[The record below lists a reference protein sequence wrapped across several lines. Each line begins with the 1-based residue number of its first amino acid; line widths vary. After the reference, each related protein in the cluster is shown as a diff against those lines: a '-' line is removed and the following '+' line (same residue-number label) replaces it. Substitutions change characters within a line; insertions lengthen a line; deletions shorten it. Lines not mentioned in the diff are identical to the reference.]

1 MMLSKIKEFLILGS
15 GILLL
20 GMVSCKKAAEEQPS
34 QEARPARV
42 SLTAQV
48 GSDTK
53 AGYLAGKVSWEV
65 GDQLVLHDGTQVLGT
80 LQCISADASGKGSF
94 TGEVAS
100 FSTDPSYTVNV
111 WFLGNRSVSSNTLTV
126 DFSSQNG
133 TPSGVSSY
141 IFLLKEDV
149 VFNKGEDTYSPSS
162 TISFAQSFNAIMELR
177 MSGANGPDEQPGNGL
192 KAKKITIEGL
202 KNQLTLDLAAKSA
215 TADYANAAP
224 YATTVAPSSVSQYS
238 DVYYLSVIPDAAN
251 NSLNIT
257 SDYQDGGTGTF
268 AVGWKG
274 VNWSSMVSGNWY
286 YTDWTS
292 KTAAQYSSKVG
303 YNGQAVTGGETAD
316 GKDGKSGYN
325 GANADGTDDNPTG
338 NKGGYNG
345 TEVLQ

>member
-20 GMVSCKKAAEEQPS
+20 GMVSCKKAAEEPS
-34 QEARPARV
+34 REVRPARV
-42 SLTAQV
+42 ILTAQV

-53 AGYLAGKVSWEV
+53 AGYLVGKVSWEV

-80 LQCISADASGKGSF
+80 LQCSSADANGKGSF

-100 FSTDPSYTVNV
+100 FTTAENYTTNV

-141 IFLLKEDV
+141 IFLLKEGV
-149 VFNKGEDTYSPSS
+149 VFEKDGEIYKPSS
-162 TISFAQSFNAIMELR
+162 TISFDRPFNAIMELR
-177 MSGANGPDEQPGNGL
+177 MSGSNGPAEQPGNGL

-202 KNQLTLDLAAKSA
+202 KNQLTLDLSAKSA
-215 TADYANAAP
+215 TAGYANAAP
-224 YATTVAPSSVSQYS
+224 YTTTVAPSSVPQYS

-251 NSLNIT
+251 TGLSLKA
-257 SDYQDGGTGTF
+257 DYQDGGSGTII
-268 AVGWKG
+268 VRW
-274 VNWSSMVSGNWY
+274 VNALDWSGMVAGKWY
-286 YTDWTS
+286 YTDWST
-292 KTAAQYSSKVG
+292 KTAIQYSSKVG
-303 YNGQAVTGGETAD
+303 YNGQDVTGGE
-316 GKDGKSGYN
+316 
-325 GANADGTDDNPTG
+325 NADGNG
-338 NKGGYNG
+338 KGGYSG

>member
-20 GMVSCKKAAEEQPS
+20 GMVSCKKAAEEPS
-34 QEARPARV
+34 REARPARV
-42 SLTAQV
+42 ILTAQV

-53 AGYLAGKVSWEV
+53 AGYLADKVSWEV

-80 LQCISADASGKGSF
+80 LQCYSADANGKGSF

-100 FSTDPSYTVNV
+100 FTTAENYTTNV

-141 IFLLKEDV
+141 IFLLKEGV
-149 VFNKGEDTYSPSS
+149 VFEKDGETYKPSS
-162 TISFAQSFNAIMELR
+162 TISFDRPFNAIMGLR
-177 MSGANGPDEQPGNGL
+177 MSGANGPAEQPGNGL

-202 KNQLTLDLAAKSA
+202 KNQLTLDLSAKSA
-215 TADYANAAP
+215 TAGYANAAP
-224 YATTVAPSSVSQYS
+224 YTTTVAPSSVPQYS

-251 NSLNIT
+251 TGLSLK
-257 SDYQDGGTGTF
+257 SDYQDGDTGTF
-268 AVGWKG
+268 TVRWIGL
-274 VNWSSMVSGNWY
+274 NWSTMVAGKWY
-286 YTDWTS
+286 YTDWST
-292 KTAAQYSSKVG
+292 KTAIQYNSKVG
-303 YNGQAVTGGETAD
+303 YNGQDVTGGENAD
-316 GKDGKSGYN
+316 GKDV
-325 GANADGTDDNPTG
+325 
-338 NKGGYNG
+338 KGGYSG

>member
-1 MMLSKIKEFLILGS
+1 MMLSKIKEFLILGG

-42 SLTAQV
+42 TLTAQV
-48 GSDTK
+48 GPDTK
-53 AGYLAGKVSWEV
+53 AAYLAGKVSWEV
-65 GDQLVLHDGTQVLGT
+65 GDQLVLHDGSQVLGT
-80 LQCISADASGKGSF
+80 LQCKEADASGKGSF

-100 FSTDPSYTVNV
+100 FSTEASYTVNV

-133 TPSGVSSY
+133 TPAGVSSF

-149 VFNKGEDTYSPSS
+149 VFNKVEDTYSPSS

-177 MSGANGPDEQPGNGL
+177 MSGANGPAKQPGNGL

-202 KNQLTLDLAAKSA
+202 KNQLTIDLAAKNA

-224 YATTVAPSSVSQYS
+224 YTTTVAPSSVPQYR
-238 DVYYLSVIPDAAN
+238 DVYYMSVIPDTAN
-251 NSLNIT
+251 SSLNIIA
-257 SDYQDGGTGTF
+257 DYQDGGTGTF
-268 AVGWKG
+268 TVRGIG
-274 VNWSSMVSGNWY
+274 LNWSSMVSGKWY

-292 KTAAQYSSKVG
+292 KTAIQYSSKVG

-316 GKDGKSGYN
+316 GKDGKGGYN
-325 GANADGTDDNPTG
+325 GANADGSNDNPTG
-338 NKGGYNG
+338 NKGGYSG
-345 TEVLQ
+345 TEVL

>member
-20 GMVSCKKAAEEQPS
+20 GMVSCKKAAEEPS
-34 QEARPARV
+34 REARPARV

-80 LQCISADASGKGSF
+80 LQCYSADANGKGSF

-100 FSTDPSYTVNV
+100 FTSAASYTADV

-149 VFNKGEDTYSPSS
+149 VFEKDGEIYKPSS

-177 MSGANGPDEQPGNGL
+177 MSGANGPAEQPGNGL

-202 KNQLTLDLAAKSA
+202 KNQLILDLSAKSA
-215 TADYANAAP
+215 TAGYANAAP
-224 YATTVAPSSVSQYS
+224 YTTTVAPSSVPQYS

-251 NSLNIT
+251 TGLSLKA
-257 SDYQDGGTGTF
+257 DYQDGDTGTF
-268 AVGWKG
+268 TVRWIGL
-274 VNWSSMVSGNWY
+274 NWSAMVSGKWY
-286 YTDWTS
+286 YTDWST
-292 KTAAQYSSKVG
+292 KTAIQYSSKVG
-303 YNGQAVTGGETAD
+303 YNGQAVTGGENAD
-316 GKDGKSGYN
+316 GKDRKGGYN
-325 GANADGTDDNPTG
+325 GVNADGENENPTG
-338 NKGGYNG
+338 NKGGYSG